1 MAKMQSLLKPKSPS
15 TITVD
20 QASAPFTSTAPP
32 LNGLVTPTGGMDP
45 SSPRSAQSSTEFP
58 PRNVTESRGQNS
70 NEVKTPR
77 VGAVPSNSQ
86 GLNPLSLQT
95 LHSSTRPYY
104 PSPTPT
110 LWTPSE
116 QRGFSQGDPRSHPP
130 LTPSLHSPGMLLAL
144 PAFSTDLTQ
153 RNKVMEAM
161 TQQRLQSEI
170 TRVQSAVAVI
180 AKQPSL
186 LAAVLIPDALTLANN
201 KQLLDEINASMAL
214 FVVIPLVVMANLDKL
229 KVGNQR
235 VHKGARDVTHV
246 IQAAMAAY
254 NPYIRVQYPVGPL
267 PCQWT
272 PYHWTKM

>member
-1 MAKMQSLLKPKSPS
+1 
-15 TITVD
+15 
-20 QASAPFTSTAPP
+20 
-32 LNGLVTPTGGMDP
+32 
-45 SSPRSAQSSTEFP
+45 
-58 PRNVTESRGQNS
+58 
-70 NEVKTPR
+70 
-77 VGAVPSNSQ
+77 
-86 GLNPLSLQT
+86 
-95 LHSSTRPYY
+95 
-104 PSPTPT
+104 
-110 LWTPSE
+110 
-116 QRGFSQGDPRSHPP
+116 
-130 LTPSLHSPGMLLAL
+130 MLLAL

-170 TRVQSAVAVI
+170 TRVQSVVAVI

-201 KQLLDEINASMAL
+201 KQLLDELIASMAF

-254 NPYIRVQYPVGPL
+254 NPYIRVQYPKEVGSASVPVDSVPL
-267 PCQWT
+267 DEDVT
-272 PYHWTKM
+272 PQALLSCARYFVQQAQGYASVVTILSVDPLVQQLAHREKSESRPSVKFYGKNVN